1 MNQLTDK
8 EAFTEILHAASE
20 TVSRFEQNEL
30 SRFYQKL
37 RDRIRQA
44 DKNHLLF
51 LEHNYFCNMGI
62 KSSFHIPADTNGK
75 PDSLCVYAT
84 HFPSLSAGSQ
94 RTTPVLQFHRRTDM
108 PVEGGQDIF
117 SSHSDIPA

>member
-1 MNQLTDK
+1 MTAVWDNEDQRAELMNQLTDK

-44 DKNHLLF
+44 DKNHLLV

-62 KSSFHIPADTNGK
+62 KSSFHHT
-75 PDSLCVYAT
+75 C
-84 HFPSLSAGSQ
+84 
-94 RTTPVLQFHRRTDM
+94 
-108 PVEGGQDIF
+108 
-117 SSHSDIPA
+117 